1 LIANKTFRNA
11 IMWIVLLASALI
23 LVKVSAI
30 GHYNNAAYG
39 FLRCIYLFLIGVVI
53 ENLHSRLI
61 KIYYHTD
68 LILVTTSIALLYL
81 NKYYIKTAFIH
92 SVIELG
98 VMPILFSG
106 LVFLLA
112 NGNGYTS
119 ILLTKKPLQWL
130 GKYSY
135 SIYLNHAL
143 ILLVM
148 PKFIF
153 QVIELNKN
161 TATEFTVF
169 ILCISIA
176 FVYSIFT
183 QKFVEEKF
191 YSKQNQ

>member
-1 LIANKTFRNA
+1 
-11 IMWIVLLASALI
+11 
-23 LVKVSAI
+23 
-30 GHYNNAAYG
+30 
-39 FLRCIYLFLIGVVI
+39 
-53 ENLHSRLI
+53 
-61 KIYYHTD
+61 
-68 LILVTTSIALLYL
+68 
-81 NKYYIKTAFIH
+81 
-92 SVIELG
+92 VIELG

-119 ILLTKKPLQWL
+119 TLLTKKPLQWL

-143 ILLVM
+143 ILLVI

-153 QVIELNKN
+153 QVIELDKN
-161 TATEFTVF
+161 IATEFTVF
-169 ILCISIA
+169 ILCIAIA

-183 QKFVEEKF
+183 RKIVEEKF